1 MTIKC
6 PKCQSDNPDTQQF
19 CGECGTQIFPPEDIS
34 VSRTKTI
41 QTPKEKLTSEK
52 PFAGKYR
59 ILEEVGRGGMGIV
72 YKAEDTKLKRTVA
85 LKFLP
90 SEITHIPEIKE
101 RFIRE
106 AQAAAALDHP
116 NICTIYEVDEA
127 EEKTFISMAYVKG
140 ESLKEKIEKGPLKLD
155 EALEIAIQVAAG
167 LEEAHKKRVVHRDIK
182 SANIMVTD
190 KAQVKIMD
198 FGIAKV
204 AGKPTITKEGTSM
217 GTIAYMSPEQA
228 QGETVDHHTD
238 IWSFGVMLYEMV
250 TGQLPFKGD
259 HEQGVVYSILNEEQ
273 EPMTGLRTGVPMELE
288 RIVNKAMVK
297 NAEERYQHVEEM
309 MIDLRSVAKGLEAE
323 TSKARL
329 AKAARQ
335 ETGVSF
341 FKDLLQR
348 RVPQILGIYFAG
360 HLGIIIFMEWLV
372 HRYPVSPYLPGFC
385 LVALFSIIPT
395 ILLLAYFHGKSGH
408 YQWGRAEKIGIPVN
422 LLVSAVLLFVLFQ
435 GKDLG
440 ATTKTVSYTDEE
452 GQMIERV
459 IPKNEFR
466 KNIVIF
472 FFENETD
479 DSTLN
484 WLQYAIPNMLNYDL
498 SQDLY
503 FATYE
508 GFEDKLKRA
517 GYQEG
522 IGAPLT
528 LKKKI
533 ADDWHLNYFVTGSFL
548 KQNDVMTIKTILY
561 KTKNT
566 KPITENSFSGTDIF
580 ELVDSMSDKLKHDLK
595 IPKYHIEETE
605 DLPVSE
611 RLTKS
616 MSAVRNLF
624 IADYEIWHNNDYKAA
639 LKHLENAIKED
650 PTFAYAHLY
659 LWAVYSALTQFSK
672 SQRAL
677 RAAMKYRDKLPEK
690 LQFQLKNIFLIRGKG
705 VFKTDIHFVEVFENA
720 KNWVQIYPEALEG
733 HQILAN
739 IYTSRNK
746 PDEAISEYKRM
757 LELDPEKYNY
767 LQDIGFL
774 YRQKGEFEE
783 ALKYYNQY
791 ANRFPNDYT
800 SFTALGGL
808 YRTMGD
814 FEQAKTYYKKA
825 RLIEPEKISILTAL
839 ANIEIAFGNFE
850 QALELYQDMLKIA
863 ETPQDRRIV
872 YSWQSNFY
880 RCRGQIGKALE
891 YFNLSLAEM
900 RKFLSPAEIGS
911 EKFKSIA
918 TYGSGEQ
925 LNHPYYKIISFGYFM
940 VYRVLWDEDPD
951 KADRAQRALDGF
963 IKPFTAER
971 YQYLSFMAQ
980 GSIHQLKKEFS
991 QAIESYLKAYE
1002 LSPPEYK
1009 LVIHIALGE
1018 NYRELGEFEK
1028 AEEYLQKTIKILPF
1042 EPLSHYEIALVYW
1055 DMGKKEKALEH
1066 LKKALDVWEEADPE
1080 YKPAKKAR
1088 DKLAEWEK
1096 K

>member
-1 MTIKC
+1 MHPSIKEL
-6 PKCQSDNPDTQQF
+6 QRGST
-19 CGECGTQIFPPEDIS
+19 
-34 VSRTKTI
+34 
-41 QTPKEKLTSEK
+41 
-52 PFAGKYR
+52 FARRYE
-59 ILEEVGRGGMGIV
+59 IIEEIGRGGMGVV
-72 YKAEDTKLKRTVA
+72 YIARDNKLKRTVA

-90 SEITHIPEIKE
+90 PELMRIPEAKE

-116 NICTIYEVDEA
+116 NICTVYEVDEA
-127 EEKTFISMAYVKG
+127 EGKTFISMAYIEG
-140 ESLKEKIEKGPLKLD
+140 QSLKQRIEQGSFELE
-155 EALEIAIQVAAG
+155 EALDIAVQVAEG
-167 LEEAHKKRVVHRDIK
+167 LEEAHKKGVVHRDIK
-182 SANIMVTD
+182 SANVMVT
-190 KAQVKIMD
+190 KEGQAKIMD
-198 FGIAKV
+198 FGLAKV
-204 AGKPTITKEGTSM
+204 EGTTLVTKEGTTM
-217 GTIAYMSPEQA
+217 GTAAYMSPEQA
-228 QGETVDHHTD
+228 RGEKVDHRTD
-238 IWSFGVMLYEMV
+238 IWSLGVVLFQILS
-250 TGQLPFKGD
+250 GQLPFKGERD
-259 HEQGVVYSILNEEQ
+259 TSVMYSIVHEE
-273 EPMTGLRTGVPMELE
+273 PKPLMDLCAGLPKSLE
-288 RIVNKAMVK
+288 GIVDKALAK
-297 NAEERYQHVEEM
+297 NVDERYKDVSEM
-309 MIDLRSVAKGLEAE
+309 LKELRSVKKEIE
-323 TSKARL
+323 TRFSEEKP
-329 AKAARQ
+329 
-335 ETGVSF
+335 SF
-341 FKDLLQR
+341 FKDLFQR

-372 HRYPVSPYLPGFC
+372 HNNPVSPHLPTFC
-385 LVALFSIIPT
+385 LVALSSIIPT
-395 ILLLAYFHGKSGH
+395 ILLLAYFHGRSGH

-452 GQMIERV
+452 GQTIERV
-459 IPKNEFR
+459 IPKSEFR

-484 WLQYAIPNMLNYDL
+484 WLQYAIPKMLNYDL

-503 FATYE
+503 FDTYE
-508 GFEDKLKRA
+508 EFEDKLKKA

-548 KQNDVMTIKTILY
+548 KQNDVVTIKTILY

-616 MSAVRNLF
+616 MSAVRNLI
-624 IADYEIWHNNDYKAA
+624 IADYEIWHNNDFKAA

-650 PTFAYAHLY
+650 PTFAYAHFYLSELY
-659 LWAVYSALTQFSK
+659 MALLQFNK

-690 LQFQLKNIFLIRGKG
+690 AQFELKNIFLIREG
-705 VFKTDIHFVEVFENA
+705 VFKKDIHLAEAFENA
-720 KNWVQIYPEALEG
+720 KNWVQIYPESLEG

-746 PDEAISEYKRM
+746 PDEAISEYRRM

-767 LQDIGFL
+767 LQTIGFL

-791 ANRFPNDYT
+791 ANLFPNDYT
-800 SFTALGGL
+800 SFTALGEL
-808 YRTMGD
+808 YRTIGD

-825 RLIEPEKISILTAL
+825 RLIEPEKISILTEL

-850 QALELYQDMLKIA
+850 QALEQYQDMLKIA
-863 ETPQDRRIV
+863 EMPQDRRIV

-891 YFNLSLAEM
+891 YFNLSLTEM
-900 RKFLSPAEIGS
+900 RKFLSPAEIAS
-911 EKFKSIA
+911 EKFGSIA

-925 LNHPYYKIISFGYFM
+925 LSHPYYKIISFGYFM
-940 VYRVLWDEDPD
+940 VYRVLWDENPD
-951 KADRAQRALDGF
+951 RADRAQRTLDGF
-963 IKPFTAER
+963 IKPFTEER

-1009 LVIHIALGE
+1009 LVIYIALGE

-1055 DMGKKEKALEH
+1055 GMGKKEEALEH
-1066 LKKALDVWEEADPE
+1066 LKKALYVWEDADPE
-1080 YKPAKKAR
+1080 FKPAKRAR
-1088 DKLAEWEK
+1088 EKLAEWETLISK
-1096 K
+1096 ENSK

>member
-1 MTIKC
+1 MGIKC
-6 PKCQSDNPDTQQF
+6 PKCNTDNPQDTRF
-19 CGECGTQIFPPEDIS
+19 CS
-34 VSRTKTI
+34 VCSTPLPSSEEVASSRTKTMHPSVKDL
-41 QTPKEKLTSEK
+41 QRGST
-52 PFAGKYR
+52 FARRYE
-59 ILEEVGRGGMGIV
+59 IIEEIGRGGMGV
-72 YKAEDTKLKRTVA
+72 VCKARDNKLKRTVA

-90 SEITHIPEIKE
+90 PELMRIAEAKE

-116 NICTIYEVDEA
+116 NICTVYEVDEA
-127 EEKTFISMAYVKG
+127 EGKTFISMAYIEG
-140 ESLKEKIEKGPLKLD
+140 LSLKRRIEQGSLELE
-155 EALEIAIQVAAG
+155 EALDIAVQVAEG
-167 LEEAHKKRVVHRDIK
+167 LEEAHKKGVIHRDIK
-182 SANIMVTD
+182 SANIMVT
-190 KAQVKIMD
+190 KKGQAKIMD
-198 FGIAKV
+198 FGLAKV
-204 AGKPTITKEGTSM
+204 EGTTLVTKEGTTM
-217 GTIAYMSPEQA
+217 GTAAYMSPEQA
-228 QGETVDHHTD
+228 RGEKVDYRTD
-238 IWSFGVMLYEMV
+238 IWSLGVVLFQILSGEM
-250 TGQLPFKGD
+250 PFKGERD
-259 HEQGVVYSILNEEQ
+259 TSVMYSIVHEEPKPLMDFCAGL
-273 EPMTGLRTGVPMELE
+273 PMSLE
-288 RIVNKAMVK
+288 RLVDKALAK
-297 NAEERYQHVEEM
+297 KADERYKDMNEM
-309 MIDLRSVAKGLEAE
+309 LKELRSVKKEIE
-323 TSKARL
+323 SRFSEEKP
-329 AKAARQ
+329 
-335 ETGVSF
+335 SF
-341 FKDLLQR
+341 FKDLIKR

-372 HRYPVSPYLPGFC
+372 HNNPVSPHLPTFC
-385 LVALFSIIPT
+385 LVALSSIIPT
-395 ILLLAYFHGKSGH
+395 ILILAYFHGRSGRF
-408 YQWGRAEKIGIPVN
+408 QWHRAEKIGIPAN
-422 LLVSAVLLFVLFQ
+422 LFLSAVLLFFLFQ

-440 ATTKTVSYTDEE
+440 ATIKTVTLTGEE
-452 GQMIERV
+452 GHKVERV

-466 KNIVIF
+466 KNIAVF

-479 DSTLN
+479 NSTLN
-484 WLQYAIPNMLNYDL
+484 WLQYAIPRMLSYDL

-503 FATYE
+503 FDTYE
-508 GFEDKLKRA
+508 EFEDELKRA

-533 ADDWHLNYFVTGSFL
+533 AEDRHLNYFVTGSFL
-548 KQNDVMTIKTILY
+548 KQNDVVTIKTILY

-595 IPKYHIEETE
+595 IPKYHIEKTE

-616 MSAVRNLF
+616 MSAVRNLI
-624 IADYEIWHNNDYKAA
+624 IAEYEIWHNNDYKAA

-659 LWAVYSALTQFSK
+659 LWGVYSALTQFGK

-690 LQFQLKNIFLIRGKG
+690 LQFQLKNRFLIVEG
-705 VFKTDIHFVEVFENA
+705 VFKKDIRLVEVFENA
-720 KNWVQIYPEALEG
+720 KNWVQIYPESLEG

-767 LQDIGFL
+767 LQAIGIL

-791 ANRFPNDYT
+791 ANLFPNDDT
-800 SFTALGGL
+800 SFTALGEL
-808 YRTMGD
+808 YRTMGN

-825 RLIEPEKISILTAL
+825 RLIEPEKISILTEL

-850 QALELYQDMLKIA
+850 QALEQYQDMLKIA
-863 ETPQDRRIV
+863 EMPQDRRIV

-891 YFNLSLAEM
+891 YFNLSLTEM
-900 RKFLSPAEIGS
+900 RKFLSPPEILS
-911 EKFKSIA
+911 EKFSSIA

-925 LNHPYYKIISFGYFM
+925 LSHPYYKIISFGYFM

-951 KADRAQRALDGF
+951 KADRAQRTLDGF
-963 IKPFTAER
+963 IKPFTEER

-991 QAIESYLKAYE
+991 KAIESYLKAYE

-1009 LVIHIALGE
+1009 LVICIALGE
-1018 NYRELGEFEK
+1018 NYRELGKFKK

-1055 DMGKKEKALEH
+1055 DMGKKEEALEH
-1066 LKKALDVWEEADPE
+1066 LKKALYVWEDADPE
-1080 YKPAKKAR
+1080 FKPAKRAR
-1088 DKLAEWEK
+1088 EKLAEWETLISREHSK
-1096 K
+1096 